1 MTTLKNLKGTAIQ
14 FLDADPVVYAGTW
27 SSGGSLN
34 QAKKETGGAGLTPTA
49 SIVFGGVQGSPPSL
63 ATTESYNGTSW
74 TEVNDMPQVTSF
86 VAGVGTSTAAV
97 AIAGI
102 GGPSDPPTG
111 AYVQE
116 WNGSSWST
124 NPNAYPFTAY
134 SLAGAGTATAAIIS
148 GGPPAQTTVNTFD
161 GTSFTSG
168 TAMNTGRR
176 GHGSV
181 GTTTANLVVG
191 GETPRTANTE
201 LWNGSSWTEVNNYP
215 AATQDLSAWG
225 TSTSAIGALGYDTAN
240 TANSASW
247 DGTSWTETADLS
259 TARNGAQTGGLGT
272 NNTEGLVAG
281 GDTTGG
287 VTAVT
292 EEWSFPPITATT
304 LNEGD
309 MWFNSSSSTLKGYG
323 TAAGIPATSWSSGG
337 NLNTGRRGG
346 GGAGV
351 SNTAALVWGGENIP
365 PPTAQFTNTESYN
378 GTAWTE
384 LNDLNTKNADQSFS
398 GTQTAAIGGGGAN
411 PDPNTLTESWNGS
424 TWTEV
429 ADLNAARYNGGSI
442 GFTAS
447 AHNFVGGLAAPV
459 DQNNEFWNGTSWTEQ
474 NNLNTGRFNMFGF
487 GNPASGLVGGG
498 LEPSLSGKVES
509 WDGTSWTETTDLNT
523 ARVACRGTGNTSSGI
538 VFGGGTPSATG
549 KTEFWNGSS
558 WTEINDM
565 SSGRATIMPNR
576 SGGAVSAIAAGGP
589 SSSALTE
596 EWTTD
601 NTLSTVT
608 TS

>member
-14 FLDADPVVYAGTW
+14 FLDADPVVYAGSW

-34 QAKKETGGAGLTPTA
+34 QARKQLGGAGLTPTA

-74 TEVNDMPQVTSF
+74 TEVNDMPQVTAF

-102 GGPSDPPTG
+102 GGPSDPPKG

-148 GGPPAQTTVNTFD
+148 GGDPARTEVNTFD

-201 LWNGSSWTEVNNYP
+201 LWNGSSWTEVNNYT

-281 GDTTGG
+281 GDTSGG

-292 EEWSFPPITATT
+292 EEWSTT
-304 LNEGD
+304 
-309 MWFNSSSSTLKGYG
+309 
-323 TAAGIPATSWSSGG
+323 P
-337 NLNTGRRGG
+337 
-346 GGAGV
+346 
-351 SNTAALVWGGENIP
+351 AALF
-365 PPTAQFTNTESYN
+365 Q
-378 GTAWTE
+378 
-384 LNDLNTKNADQSFS
+384 
-398 GTQTAAIGGGGAN
+398 
-411 PDPNTLTESWNGS
+411 
-424 TWTEV
+424 
-429 ADLNAARYNGGSI
+429 
-442 GFTAS
+442 
-447 AHNFVGGLAAPV
+447 
-459 DQNNEFWNGTSWTEQ
+459 
-474 NNLNTGRFNMFGF
+474 
-487 GNPASGLVGGG
+487 
-498 LEPSLSGKVES
+498 
-509 WDGTSWTETTDLNT
+509 
-523 ARVACRGTGNTSSGI
+523 
-538 VFGGGTPSATG
+538 
-549 KTEFWNGSS
+549 KT
-558 WTEINDM
+558 
-565 SSGRATIMPNR
+565 
-576 SGGAVSAIAAGGP
+576 V
-589 SSSALTE
+589 
-596 EWTTD
+596 
-601 NTLSTVT
+601 
-608 TS
+608 